1 MARIDLLSAW
11 LGRSSGCK
19 RFGEDP
25 VVELAKRG
33 DALGPRLFG
42 EFSQGLIVQNDFV
55 ALVAVEKRGDDG
67 DEAGVKLDQDLSE
80 GVLCGG

>member
-1 MARIDLLSAW
+1 M
-11 LGRSSGCK
+11 
-19 RFGEDP
+19 
-25 VVELAKRG
+25 
-33 DALGPRLFG
+33 
-42 EFSQGLIVQNDFV
+42 IVQNNFF